1 MSIDYDPGASEA
13 NQLNRIKLM
22 IAAAKKAHKAKFADG
37 DEPQGLTAADLP
49 QTDVQPTP
57 GRHQTG
63 ADRANRS
70 AAYDKAGVPFRMERD
85 TRLFVL
91 VLFGRHRSHPSYPSL
106 PAVNRYSA
114 SHGRSVTSIASAR
127 WLTSSS

>member
-1 MSIDYDPGASEA
+1 MSLSQAL
-13 NQLNRIKLM
+13 NQ
-22 IAAAKKAHKAKFADG
+22 FA
-37 DEPQGLTAADLP
+37 QNL
-49 QTDVQPTP
+49 
-57 GRHQTG
+57 GRYPP
-63 ADRANRS
+63 A
-70 AAYDKAGVPFRMERD
+70 
-85 TRLFVL
+85 LFVL